1 MVLTHTSIP
10 MVRNCMRFVACFNK
24 AVAGGQ
30 NMNDARADC
39 LAEQITDVV
48 KENLDGSIKTFVSA
62 MQSQMPHDKPEEYN
76 ELYGKVLKAY
86 DAYEKGMKAVDGEAI
101 EIPGLKEGQ
110 DAANAGK
117 QVGQSLGLRLYVL
130 LTTGRDVAKYASGL

>member
-1 MVLTHTSIP
+1 MQ
-10 MVRNCMRFVACFNK
+10 FVACFNK

-30 NMNDARADC
+30 GMNDARADC

-76 ELYGKVLKAY
+76 ELYGKVLKSY
-86 DAYEKGMKAVDGEAI
+86 EAYEKGMKAVDGEAAD
-101 EIPGLKEGQ
+101 IPGLKEGQ

-117 QVGQSLGLRLYVL
+117 QIGQSLGLRIYIL
-130 LTTGRDVAKYASGL
+130 LTTGREIAKYSSGL